1 MWVFC
6 KNECVKQKKQVL
18 EVQNGKFF
26 APTDV
31 IALTHVLTF
40 GESKVQLFT
49 KLFNTGKEKDT

>member
-18 EVQNGKFF
+18 EVQNRKFF

-31 IALTHVLTF
+31 IALILILN
-40 GESKVQLFT
+40 KN
-49 KLFNTGKEKDT
+49 KKEKRMKEREKEK